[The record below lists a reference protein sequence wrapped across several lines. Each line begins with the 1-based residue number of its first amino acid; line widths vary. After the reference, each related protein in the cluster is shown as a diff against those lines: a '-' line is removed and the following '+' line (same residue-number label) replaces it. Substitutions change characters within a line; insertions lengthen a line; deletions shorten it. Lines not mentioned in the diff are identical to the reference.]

1 MRNGLSRIVAAS
13 AVAVLAIV
21 LAGCASSG
29 PVLLQD
35 ILYQAP
41 TGTAPERAKVVV
53 GVSPFKDDRG
63 KSTSLL
69 GKRTIGDD
77 VQNDLVV
84 QGTVA
89 DLVTTALKDALRS
102 RSITVKDAPAWELT
116 GTPPR
121 VEGANLVIGGEIK
134 VLWIDCQSRPMN
146 VKTKATVQLRVAIFE
161 VSGTVPIRTV
171 NLNSTLDRED
181 IVFSFSAV
189 QETLSEALTSALNQL
204 LADAEVKKR
213 LR

>member
-1 MRNGLSRIVAAS
+1 MNRATSIG
-13 AVAVLAIV
+13 AVLAAVMLAVV
-21 LAGCASSG
+21 LTGCAQSG

-53 GVSPFKDDRG
+53 GVAPFKDIRG
-63 KSTSLL
+63 GSTSVL
-69 GKRTIGDD
+69 GKRTISDD

-89 DLVTTALKDALRS
+89 DLVTAALKDALRS
-102 RSITVKDAPAWELT
+102 RSITVKDAPAWDLS

-121 VEGANLVIGGEIK
+121 TEGSDLVIGGEVK
-134 VLWIDCQSRPMN
+134 VLWVDCQSRPVN
-146 VKTKATVQLRVAIFE
+146 VKTKATVQLRVSVADT
-161 VSGTVPIRTV
+161 SGAAPARTV
-171 NLNSTLDRED
+171 NLSSALERED
-181 IVFSFSAV
+181 VVFSYATV
-189 QETLSEALTSALNQL
+189 QDTLSEALTSALNQL
-204 LADAEVKKR
+204 LADEEVKKR

>member
-1 MRNGLSRIVAAS
+1 MNRATSIG
-13 AVAVLAIV
+13 AVLAAVMLAVV
-21 LAGCASSG
+21 LTGCAQSG

-53 GVSPFKDDRG
+53 GVAPFKDIRG
-63 KSTSLL
+63 GSTSVL
-69 GKRTIGDD
+69 GKRTISDD

-89 DLVTTALKDALRS
+89 DLVTAALKDALRS
-102 RSITVKDAPAWELT
+102 RSITVKDAPAWDLS

-121 VEGANLVIGGEIK
+121 TEGSDLVIGGEVK
-134 VLWIDCQSRPMN
+134 VLWVECLSRPLN
-146 VKTKATVQLRVAIFE
+146 VKTKATAQLRVSVADA
-161 VSGTVPIRTV
+161 SGAAPARTV
-171 NLNSTLDRED
+171 NLNSALERED
-181 IVFSFSAV
+181 VVFSFDTV
-189 QETLSEALTSALNQL
+189 QATLSEALTAALNQL
-204 LADAEVKKR
+204 LADEEVKNR